1 MYQRID
7 SRNMIKQ
14 QAIFVISI
22 TPWGSCWVSWIFT
35 LQEGQ
40 QQSLP
45 SFCYP
50 QFSIIQN
57 SSAAGYGIRHSD
69 PLILAHHISHA
80 INRQWTIRWKE
91 EDDQQLLYCRGY
103 IVVYWLLYY
112 QASEMQHGACCASAR
127 QYTSYI
133 AVRNSCICSR
143 TDVTWVL
150 GRNLWQ
156 QQRWSRNLPGS
167 QIQSVQPSCR
177 FEIMQVLRMSIKGL
191 VRLRLPALITTLNYL
206 LINELIY

>member
-7 SRNMIKQ
+7 SRNKIKQ

-69 PLILAHHISHA
+69 PLILAHHISQT

-91 EDDQQLLYCRGY
+91 EDDNQQLLYCRGY

-150 GRNLWQ
+150 GGIYGNNNGEAEICPEAKFKACNPAAGLKLCRCF
-156 QQRWSRNLPGS
+156 GC
-167 QIQSVQPSCR
+167 QSKDL
-177 FEIMQVLRMSIKGL
+177 FGWDY
-191 VRLRLPALITTLNYL
+191 RL
-206 LINELIY
+206 